1 MAHGLNCCRAVADT
15 NAITV
20 WLGVIGVASV
30 LQVVLLM
37 GAVVAGA
44 VAYRRASEALE
55 LLRRQTLDPVVQ
67 RVNMVLEDFHDVAG
81 RVQTADDQVR
91 SAVARTAGRVG
102 LATSVVGAKFWPI
115 LGVARGIW
123 AAVDSIRGQAGGRR
137 TPPPASRGP
146 YGRPE
151 RSRWPA

>member
-1 MAHGLNCCRAVADT
+1 VADT

-20 WLGVIGVASV
+20 WLAVIGVASV
-30 LQVVLLM
+30 LQVALLI
-37 GAVVAGA
+37 GAVVAGV
-44 VAYRRASEALE
+44 VAYRRASNALD
-55 LLRRQTLDPVVQ
+55 LLRQQTLDPLVQ
-67 RVNMVLEDFHDVAG
+67 RVNTVLEDVHDVAG

-91 SAVARTAGRVG
+91 GAVSRTAGRVG
-102 LATSVVGAKFWPI
+102 LATSLVGARFWPI

-123 AAVDSIRGQAGGRR
+123 AAVESLRGRSGGRP

-151 RSRWPA
+151 RSRWSA